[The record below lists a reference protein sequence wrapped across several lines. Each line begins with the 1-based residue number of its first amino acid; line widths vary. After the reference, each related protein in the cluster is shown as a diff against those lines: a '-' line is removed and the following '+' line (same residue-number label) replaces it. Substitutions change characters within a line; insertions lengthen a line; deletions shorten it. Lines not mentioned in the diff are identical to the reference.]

1 MELYR
6 IRRKCLV
13 KNMSTSALSSQ
24 SYSTSLSVFRL
35 RWMLRK
41 AFTGTTSCELCDN
54 PVPLVLGSIHLSSTP
69 GSWSV
74 SFQQHFRVVS
84 HGFIEENWTW
94 TGRWLRLWLLM
105 VLSSSRFY
113 ALLPWLSGSS
123 QIFWITSKLQV
134 PDQKSDLDF
143 TFIMRRTRS
152 ELSSDSYIRQEW
164 SFLALTG
171 WLRGSWLREV
181 REQTFITFNYVP
193 KLTGNLL
200 FYSLASGEQISKVT
214 LSLSSVLI

>member
-24 SYSTSLSVFRL
+24 SYSTVGTRTSVWPPKRSIDDGFHQSLSVFRL

-105 VLSSSRFY
+105 VLSSSREYHIRASVWSCCSWMTTIGFY

-123 QIFWITSKLQV
+123 QIFWITS
-134 PDQKSDLDF
+134 
-143 TFIMRRTRS
+143 
-152 ELSSDSYIRQEW
+152 
-164 SFLALTG
+164 
-171 WLRGSWLREV
+171 
-181 REQTFITFNYVP
+181 
-193 KLTGNLL
+193 
-200 FYSLASGEQISKVT
+200 
-214 LSLSSVLI
+214 